1 MAKANIVAN
10 VLANIV
16 ANIVLRMFWKGVLVI
31 VTLVGANITANVLAN
46 IVANIV
52 LRMFWEGVLVV
63 IKLAGANWRETPQQF
78 YPRQQNSLPM
88 FVAKY
93 QHWTHFLSHFNLSLS
108 TMISK
113 RFDGKHVNVESE
125 SES

>member
-1 MAKANIVAN
+1 MLVVIKWARANFVAN
-10 VLANIV
+10 VV
-16 ANIVLRMFWKGVLVI
+16 
-31 VTLVGANITANVLAN
+31 AN

-63 IKLAGANWRETPQQF
+63 IKLAGANWRETPQHF

-93 QHWTHFLSHFNLSLS
+93 QHWTPFLSPFNLSLS